1 MHPSISF
8 TLSYDFEKI
17 QFLDVLVYR
26 NSMNG
31 IETSVYTKPTD
42 RNQIL
47 HFHSNHPPHT
57 KNSIPISQLMRV
69 DKIQHRRKGE
79 KFMDRG
85 YPGKVLQMA
94 LKKIASNVT
103 QQTGRKNT
111 DLANK
116 RIPFVSEFSNSS
128 DNIGKVLRR
137 HWHILSKAYPQIGEF
152 VAPPVMSYRRG
163 KTIGGMVTSSE
174 VKTQFKRSDAFL
186 GRRKLGMYPCLG
198 CVQCSREAFI
208 NPSSGEKISLRGHF
222 TCMSKYV
229 IYALTCPCGFI
240 YIGETTQMVK
250 SRISQHKS
258 SINLG
263 NIRLPVSKH
272 FLEAGLVADQL
283 KYMVLEGIPPLK
295 FGGNRELKLKQRE
308 VWWIHRLK
316 TLAPSG
322 LNRDYDLYLFL

>member
-1 MHPSISF
+1 
-8 TLSYDFEKI
+8 
-17 QFLDVLVYR
+17 
-26 NSMNG
+26 MNG

-47 HFHSNHPPHT
+47 HFHNNHPPHT

-69 DKIQHRRKGE
+69 DKIVSNTEERARQRQLMCK

-85 YPGKVLQMA
+85 YPGKVLLTAQ
-94 LKKIASNVT
+94 KKIASNVT

-111 DLANK
+111 DSVNK

-174 VKTQFKRSDAFL
+174 VKTQIKRSDAFL

-198 CVQCSREAFI
+198 CVQCSHVIKGEAFI
-208 NPSSGEKISLRGHF
+208 HPSSGEKISLRGHF
-222 TCMSKYV
+222 TCVSKYV

-263 NIRLPVSKH
+263 NMRLPVSKH
-272 FLEAGLVADQL
+272 FLEAGHVADQL

-316 TLAPSG
+316 TLAPSR

>member
-8 TLSYDFEKI
+8 TLSYDFERI

-31 IETSVYTKPTD
+31 VETSVYTKPTD

-47 HFHSNHPPHT
+47 HFYSNHPPDT

-69 DKIQHRRKGE
+69 DKIVSNTEER
-79 KFMDRG
+79 
-85 YPGKVLQMA
+85 
-94 LKKIASNVT
+94 KIANNGT

-111 DLANK
+111 DSANK
-116 RIPFVSEFSNSS
+116 RIPFLSEFSNSS
-128 DNIGKVLRR
+128 DSIGKVLRR

-174 VKTQFKRSDAFL
+174 VKTQFKRRDAFL

-198 CVQCSREAFI
+198 CVQCSHVIKGETFI
-208 NPSSGEKISLRGHF
+208 HPSTGEKISLRGHF
-222 TCMSKYV
+222 TCVSKYV

-263 NIRLPVSKH
+263 NMRLPVSKH
-272 FLEAGLVADQL
+272 FLEAGHGADQL